1 MKHLAKLFLAVV
13 ALFAYSCTTDT
24 TEELG
29 IGLDNGQV
37 TEFAVSLEESR
48 TQLGEKVGDL
58 YPLYWS
64 EGDKIS
70 VNGVESEALTANE
83 AGAAVTS
90 FTVAGALN
98 APYCIAYPAAPAGQ
112 VLFADKQV
120 HTSNTTFAS
129 GVATMYAYSE
139 NVGAQMNHL
148 TGVLKIGVTGSDK
161 LALAQISTIDRKPIA
176 GAFAFD
182 FANGVATATEA
193 SKDIIEYSFGEGV
206 ELSAEP
212 TYIHVAVPA
221 GVYTE
226 LYVTLYDVE
235 GGVMYATVKTDSEK
249 PLVASKVREFSNSIA
264 YAATDKVF
272 VVKDAASLKAFAA
285 QAATLEKDVLFV
297 ADVDL
302 TGEAWTSI
310 EGYNGTVRGN
320 GYSIKGLTAP
330 LFGSTSATIRGLH
343 LKGVNIVET
352 VNPNVGAFARNIQA
366 SALSSPVVEHC
377 SASGKITVNCQDFTP
392 EVDSHI
398 SIAVGGLVGYVKG
411 ASFYDCVNNVALDV
425 KQSAKSG
432 NTNANAA
439 CFGGISGFTYTQKYI
454 TTQDTVVVLS
464 NCVNCK
470 NNANI
475 KIVEKSFTGTPSVE
489 GSGKFSPV
497 AVWVGGIIG
506 SNYSTAGQP
515 NTGSITSNLV
525 NNGTIEV
532 CDTYSADCF
541 ISGVIANTYTS
552 TRDKWVNNGKI
563 SLSNCYASRVFV
575 AGITGCIQS
584 ATLAN
589 SHNYGAIEVK
599 DVTTRNAN
607 IGGVV
612 ALSKGSLSS
621 CENSGTLNIDCD
633 IPYRSAVYGDYKE
646 YAIGGVVGI
655 TTGSSN
661 TIVGCNNNAKGS
673 ITITGEIY
681 NQNPDAGY
689 HGIGGVA
696 GVLKSLVESSQNDA
710 PIYVELNTYYFDDG
724 TTNNAANAGLYIG
737 GAAGS
742 VLTSNYNKQT
752 LSNNGNVTVAGGI
765 YSGPL
770 YVAGLIGFTT
780 QRVGGASGN
789 PATNTGN
796 ITICESGKTLES
808 KSTTRVAG
816 CTAYSGHYV
825 VDLTNKGTININD
838 GATFNGPQC
847 LIGGI
852 VAAPAQTKDRN
863 ITRNDNQ
870 GNINIAGIHNGRLV
884 AGGIAAEVRTPF
896 VLDST
901 NSGTITLKSTLQA
914 TNSTSGCVGGICGLL
929 AASSTGG
936 ARRLVNSGDIVVEK
950 GATFTA
956 ETRFGGI
963 IGLADSGDIYDFHT
977 SGDITIA
984 GTFNNRLCVGGGL
997 GYTNTCTIASTA
1009 IGCHNTGKITI
1020 TSDASST
1027 QLTLGGVAG
1036 IIKGA
1041 IRNSSNKGDIEIA
1054 SSHTGMIRIGGV
1066 IGWINAGGVN
1076 TVANSGNITIKSTAK
1091 FPTSPVQI
1099 GGGIGINEKTA
1110 TKLINTGTITV
1121 ENGAEFITDAMI
1133 AGGIADARDNCST
1146 IINTGDILLMHDI
1159 PDGNTY
1165 YVAGALGKMPANKNI
1180 KDIQCYA
1187 TITKG
1192 NCANFGFISA
1202 TPRDATHYIVGGGIG
1217 GKFIKKWDDSDG
1229 EPEAKTT
1236 SVTDSNF
1243 YNYIYGGSTDWTG
1256 VENYD
1261 GCVHLPS
1268 KPEVTVPWPDPAQ

>member
-1 MKHLAKLFLAVV
+1 MKTLAKFFFAVA
-13 ALFAYSCTTDT
+13 ALFAFACTTDT
-24 TEELG
+24 TEEFG
-29 IGLDNGQV
+29 IGLDGKV

-48 TQLGEKVGDL
+48 TQLGEKVGEF
-58 YPLYWS
+58 YPLFWS

-70 VNGVESEALTANE
+70 VNGVESAALTANQ
-83 AGAAVTS
+83 AGSAVTS
-90 FTVAGALN
+90 FTLSGTLN
-98 APYCIAYPAAPAGQ
+98 APYCVTYPAAPAGQ
-112 VLFADKQV
+112 VLFAEKQSY
-120 HTSNTTFAS
+120 TSNTTFAS
-129 GVATMYAYSE
+129 GVTTMYAYSD
-139 NVGAQMNHL
+139 NLSAQMAHL
-148 TGVLKIGVTGSDK
+148 TGVLKIGVTGSAK
-161 LALAQISTIDRKPIA
+161 LVLAQISTIDRKPIA
-176 GAFAFD
+176 GAFDFD
-182 FANGVATATEA
+182 FTTGEATATET
-193 SKDIIEYSFGEGV
+193 SKEVIEYSFGEGV
-206 ELSAEP
+206 TLSEEP

-221 GVYTE
+221 GIYTE
-226 LYVTLYDVE
+226 LYVTLYDAE

-249 PLVASKVREFSNSIA
+249 PLVAGNVRTFVNAIP
-264 YAATDKVF
+264 YAATHKAF
-272 VVKDAASLKAFAA
+272 VVKDVASLKAFAE
-285 QAATLEKDVLFV
+285 QAATLDKEVIFV
-297 ADVDL
+297 SDVDL
-302 TGEAWTSI
+302 AGETWTPI
-310 EGYNGTVRGN
+310 EGYAGIVRGN
-320 GYSIKGLTAP
+320 GYAIKGLTAP

-343 LKGVNIVET
+343 LTNVNIVET
-352 VNPNVGAFARNIQA
+352 ANPNVGAFARNILA
-366 SALSSPVVEHC
+366 SELSSPVVEHC
-377 SASGKITVNCQDFTP
+377 SASGKITINCQDFTP

-398 SIAVGGLVGYVKG
+398 SIAAGGLVGYVKG

-454 TTQDTVVVLS
+454 TPQDTVIVLS

-489 GSGKFSPV
+489 GMGKFSPV

-532 CDTYSADCF
+532 SDTYSADCF
-541 ISGVIANTYTS
+541 ISGIIANTYTS

-612 ALSKGSLSS
+612 ALSKGSISS
-621 CENSGTLNIDCD
+621 CENSGALNINCD

-655 TTGSSN
+655 TTGSTN
-661 TIVGCNNNAKGS
+661 TIVGCTNNAKGS
-673 ITITGEIY
+673 ITISGEIY
-681 NQNPDAGY
+681 NQNPDSGY

-696 GVLKSLVESSQNDA
+696 GVLKSLVENSQNDA

-742 VLTSNYNKQT
+742 VLLTNYNKQT
-752 LSNNGNVTVAGGI
+752 LSNNGDVTVAGGT

-789 PATNTGN
+789 PATNTGS

-914 TNSTSGCVGGICGLL
+914 TSATSGCVGGICGLL

-963 IGLADSGDIYDFHT
+963 IGLADSGDIYDHKST
-977 SGDITIA
+977 GDITVS
-984 GTFNNRLCVGGGL
+984 GSFSNRLCVGGAL
-997 GYTNTCTIASTA
+997 GYCNTCTVASA
-1009 IGCHNTGKITI
+1009 NIGCHNEGKITI
-1020 TSDASST
+1020 TSDATST
-1027 QLTLGGVAG
+1027 QLTLGGVVG
-1036 IIKGA
+1036 VTKGA
-1041 IRNSSNKGDIEIA
+1041 IRNSSNQGDIEIA
-1054 SSHTGMIRIGGV
+1054 SAHTAMVRIGGI
-1066 IGWINAGGVN
+1066 IGWVNAGGVN
-1076 TVANSGNITIKSTAK
+1076 TVANSGNITITSTAK
-1091 FPTSPVQI
+1091 FPATPVQI

-1110 TKLINTGTITV
+1110 TKLVNTGTITIEDGV
-1121 ENGAEFITDAMI
+1121 ELPSDAMI
-1133 AGGIADARDNCST
+1133 AGCIADARDNCTVST
-1146 IINTGDILLMHDI
+1146 NTGDILFYHDV
-1159 PDGNTY
+1159 PKDNAYFVGG
-1165 YVAGALGKMPANKNI
+1165 VLGKMPANKTI
-1180 KDIQCYA
+1180 KDLQCFGRLS
-1187 TITKG
+1187 KCG
-1192 NCANFGFISA
+1192 SANFGFISA

-1217 GKFIKKWDDSDG
+1217 GVIINGWDDSDG
-1229 EPEAKTT
+1229 EPEPDTAKVMAT
-1236 SVTDSNF
+1236 
-1243 YNYIYGGSTDWTG
+1243 NYWNHIYGGTTDWTG

-1261 GCVHLPS
+1261 GCEFLNAA
-1268 KPEVTVPWPDPAQ
+1268 PEVTVPWPNPGE